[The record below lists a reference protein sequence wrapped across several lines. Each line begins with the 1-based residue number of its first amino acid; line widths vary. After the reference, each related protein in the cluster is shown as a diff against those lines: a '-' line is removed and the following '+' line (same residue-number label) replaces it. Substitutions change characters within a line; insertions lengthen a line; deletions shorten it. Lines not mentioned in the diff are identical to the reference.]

1 MTIDPIC
8 FYTLEIQSLAQT
20 YWRQVLL
27 LLLIIGV
34 QNLLHYV
41 WYLWW
46 RKWLWRLVLSLT
58 FFKGYANRWLCVTDP
73 AANDG
78 DMRWRSGLTVTK
90 LPDQCSTSHL
100 SLGLTFSFPP
110 FLPAS
115 LPQHPFFFGLLLNYP
130 SNLWCHSCRSITPMS
145 AQHWH
150 SNDIL
155 IICLQMSNEMGTWE
169 MGTCSEPFSINWGGS
184 SMPRCDKNLK
194 WEIFGFC
201 QCMKLHSKI

>member
-90 LPDQCSTSHL
+90 LPDQRSTSHL

-110 FLPAS
+110 FLLFS
-115 LPQHPFFFGLLLNYP
+115 LPPYLSTHFSLVCFWITHLTSDAIHVAQLLLCLP
-130 SNLWCHSCRSITPMS
+130 SIDTVMTFWLSVCKWAMKWAR
-145 AQHWH
+145 
-150 SNDIL
+150 
-155 IICLQMSNEMGTWE
+155 EK
-169 MGTCSEPFSINWGGS
+169 WGHALS
-184 SMPRCDKNLK
+184 HLV
-194 WEIFGFC
+194 
-201 QCMKLHSKI
+201 